1 MSAALP
7 WLVLA
12 AAALAG
18 PSPQGDELVVKSQR
32 AKQAM
37 AAGRFEEA
45 EALYQELVR
54 ALPGNAGMVFN
65 LGLARY
71 SAGRHQQAAGDFAT
85 AVKLDPKLGPAW
97 LLLGMSRLKLEDP
110 AGAVG
115 PLERAV
121 TLEPANPIARLE
133 LGDALLKLGRPMEAV
148 RHFER
153 LTELTPRDARAWYG
167 LGAAYLALSRA
178 AFERLEATAPES
190 AFWYALLARSRAEQ
204 QQFRSAF
211 YFYRQALALRPEF
224 RGLRAALAEIYRQTG
239 REDWAA
245 VELEREKALGAP
257 DCSAEIFDC
266 EFAAG
271 DFRAVL
277 NLASR
282 RDDPEALYW
291 RSRAASALALNA
303 FARLEEL
310 GPSAFRH
317 RLAAEAFALQER
329 HAEAVREWREA
340 LRLAPDDAS
349 LRLELARSLMANQE
363 HEAALEVLDELAR
376 LNPGWAEVHRLRG
389 EAWLSLQ
396 EPAKAAASLEEALRR
411 DPGSLA
417 ARAAL
422 GRAYLQIDRPK
433 DAIPHLEAAAETDE
447 DGNLHYLLAQAW
459 LRTGER
465 EKAGTALERR
475 RQIREAAEQRA
486 RQREERYRIMPP
498 AP

>member
-1 MSAALP
+1 MSPALP

-18 PSPQGDELVVKSQR
+18 PSLQGDELAVKSQR

-45 EALYQELVR
+45 EALYRELVR

-71 SAGRHQQAAGDFAT
+71 SAGRHQEAAGDFAT

-110 AGAVG
+110 AGAAG

-121 TLEPANPIARLE
+121 ALEPANPIARLE
-133 LGDALLKLGRPMEAV
+133 LGDALLKLGRPMEAA

-211 YFYRQALALRPEF
+211 HFYRQALALRPDL
-224 RGLRAALAEIYRQTG
+224 RGLHKALAEIYRQTG

-245 VELEREKALGAP
+245 VELERERALGAP
-257 DCSAEIFDC
+257 DCSAEIFEC
-266 EFAAG
+266 KFAAG

-282 RDDPEALYW
+282 REDPEALYW

-303 FARLEEL
+303 FGRLEEL

-317 RLAAEAFALQER
+317 RLAAEGFALQER
-329 HAEAVREWREA
+329 HAEAIREWREA
-340 LRLAPDDAS
+340 LKLAPGDAS

-363 HEAALEVLDELAR
+363 NQAALEVLDELAR
-376 LNPGWAEVHRLRG
+376 VKPGWAEVHRLRG

-396 EPAKAAASLEEALRR
+396 EPAKAVAPLEEALRLE
-411 DPGSLA
+411 PGSPVV
-417 ARAAL
+417 RAAL
-422 GRAYLQIDRPK
+422 GRAYLQTGRPQE
-433 DAIPHLEAAAETDE
+433 AIPHLEAAAGTDR

-465 EKAGTALERR
+465 QKAEVALERR
-475 RQIREAAEQRA
+475 REIREAAERRAQEREQRH
-486 RQREERYRIMPP
+486 QITPP
-498 AP
+498 